1 MNLEDKIRE
10 AIQESNNSID
20 EYSQKINLI
29 KDNPQQKSLLNT
41 YLVNK
46 QVEQAK
52 VKLLRRLL
60 ND

>member
-1 MNLEDKIRE
+1 MKLEDKIRQ